1 MQDTATNTCINREVT
16 AVLHQMA
23 TTLTFT
29 FLALVLLLV
38 EKATVDGRTTTLGK
52 EHVRGIIG
60 AITDYSSR
68 IGKEQKVA
76 MEMAIK
82 DVFNKT
88 NQRFDLHIKN
98 THSEPVQA
106 ALAAWDLI
114 RNQQVQA
121 ILGPHTW
128 EEASLVA
135 EIGNKAQIPV
145 LSFAD
150 TTPQWATKKWPFLLQ
165 ASPNQNAQMKAI
177 AAIIQSW
184 EWHQVIVIYEDND
197 SLLSEVIPHLSD
209 ALLEF
214 GAEISHTVALS
225 PYASSSSL
233 SIELKR
239 LKGEQHRVFV
249 VHLSLTLAVRLFER
263 AKEMNMMEKDYV
275 WITTEPFTSFI
286 HSLSASSI
294 SSMQGIIGVKSYFP
308 QNHPYFQNF
317 YTRFRKNF
325 SMENPAEDKNEP
337 GIFAAQAFDAV
348 QIVCLAMMRSSKG
361 SQPLL
366 DNIMLSEYNGL
377 NGKVQFI
384 DKKVTPA
391 HIFQIIN
398 VFGKSYKELGFW
410 SKRKGFSVTTDERT
424 TNNTSMRSLEK
435 VYWPGGTWTAPR
447 EWTLPTY
454 ANPLRIGVPT
464 KSSFKQFVSVVQ
476 DQSKNS
482 TAYEGFAIDLFQATV
497 GSLPYYLPYNF
508 TPFDGTYDEIVEQK
522 FDAVVGDVAIVAKR
536 FRHAAFTQPYT
547 ESGLVMIVPVR
558 IRPQTTNRGLLFMKP
573 FTKAMWALI
582 GAIIVYNGFVVWLIE
597 RNHNPELKGSAS
609 NQIGALLCL
618 AFTSLFSLHGGKLHS
633 NLSRMAMVV
642 WLFVALVIMQIY
654 TANLTSILTVQKLEA
669 SVNGVESLQ
678 YGNAVVG
685 CCRGSFVAK
694 YLVDVLRFHK
704 GNIRTYN
711 SPEEYA
717 HALRSKEI
725 AAAFLEVPFAKLF
738 LAKYCKE
745 FITAGPTYN
754 VGGFSYVFPRGSLLL
769 HDVNK
774 ALLNVSESGRLRELE
789 KSMVASEK
797 CVDYVESI
805 DEVSSLSPTTF
816 SVLFMLTGA
825 SYS

>member
-1 MQDTATNTCINREVT
+1 M
-16 AVLHQMA
+16 
-23 TTLTFT
+23 
-29 FLALVLLLV
+29 
-38 EKATVDGRTTTLGK
+38 
-52 EHVRGIIG
+52 
-60 AITDYSSR
+60 
-68 IGKEQKVA
+68 
-76 MEMAIK
+76 
-82 DVFNKT
+82 
-88 NQRFDLHIKN
+88 
-98 THSEPVQA
+98 
-106 ALAAWDLI
+106 
-114 RNQQVQA
+114 QA

-165 ASPNQNAQMKAI
+165 ALPNQNAQMKAI

-233 SIELKR
+233 SIELER

-308 QNHPYFQNF
+308 QNHPHFQNF

-348 QIVCLAMMRSSKG
+348 QTVCLAMMRSSKG

-410 SKRKGFSVTTDERT
+410 SKGKGFSVTTDERT
-424 TNNTSMRSLEK
+424 ANNTSMRSLE

-447 EWTLPTY
+447 GWTLPTN

-508 TPFDGTYDEIVEQK
+508 TPFDGTYDEIVEQVYFK
-522 FDAVVGDVAIVAKR
+522 
-536 FRHAAFTQPYT
+536 
-547 ESGLVMIVPVR
+547 VR
-558 IRPQTTNRGLLFMKP
+558 
-573 FTKAMWALI
+573 
-582 GAIIVYNGFVVWLIE
+582 
-597 RNHNPELKGSAS
+597 S
-609 NQIGALLCL
+609 
-618 AFTSLFSLHGGKLHS
+618 
-633 NLSRMAMVV
+633 
-642 WLFVALVIMQIY
+642 
-654 TANLTSILTVQKLEA
+654 
-669 SVNGVESLQ
+669 
-678 YGNAVVG
+678 
-685 CCRGSFVAK
+685 
-694 YLVDVLRFHK
+694 
-704 GNIRTYN
+704 
-711 SPEEYA
+711 
-717 HALRSKEI
+717 
-725 AAAFLEVPFAKLF
+725 
-738 LAKYCKE
+738 
-745 FITAGPTYN
+745 
-754 VGGFSYVFPRGSLLL
+754 
-769 HDVNK
+769 
-774 ALLNVSESGRLRELE
+774 
-789 KSMVASEK
+789 
-797 CVDYVESI
+797 
-805 DEVSSLSPTTF
+805 SSLP
-816 SVLFMLTGA
+816 LT
-825 SYS
+825 YSSH

>member
-1 MQDTATNTCINREVT
+1 
-16 AVLHQMA
+16 
-23 TTLTFT
+23 
-29 FLALVLLLV
+29 
-38 EKATVDGRTTTLGK
+38 
-52 EHVRGIIG
+52 
-60 AITDYSSR
+60 
-68 IGKEQKVA
+68 

-82 DVFNKT
+82 DVFDKT

-106 ALAAWDLI
+106 TLAAWDLI

-135 EIGNKAQIPV
+135 EIGNNAQIPV

-184 EWHQVIVIYEDND
+184 EWHQVTVIYEDND

-233 SIELKR
+233 SIELER
-239 LKGEQHRVFV
+239 LKGKQHRVFV

-308 QNHPYFQNF
+308 QNHPHFQNF
-317 YTRFRKNF
+317 YARFRQNF
-325 SMENPAEDKNEP
+325 SLENPEEDKNEP

-348 QIVCLAMMRSSKG
+348 QTVCLAMMRSSKG

-424 TNNTSMRSLEK
+424 ANNTSMRSLEK

-447 EWTLPTY
+447 GWTLPTN

-536 FRHAAFTQPYT
+536 FQHAAFTQPYT

-597 RNHNPELKGSAS
+597 RNHNPELKGSAL

-618 AFTSLFSLHGGKLHS
+618 AFTSLFSLH
-633 NLSRMAMVV
+633 
-642 WLFVALVIMQIY
+642 
-654 TANLTSILTVQKLEA
+654 VQKLEA
-669 SVNGVESLQ
+669 SVNDVESLQ

-745 FITAGPTYN
+745 FITAGPTYKD
-754 VGGFSYVFPRGSLLL
+754 GGFSYVFPRGSLLL

-774 ALLNVSESGRLRELE
+774 AILNVSESGRLRELE

-816 SVLFMLTGA
+816 SVLFMLTGGTSTVA
-825 SYS
+825 LMVYVVFYKLFGHKTIWRRLGVMRNRWTFSPRLSDM